1 MSLVHAVDGSR
12 GDELREPVAFI
23 VDSKPTYPLL

>member
-1 MSLVHAVDGSR
+1 MPLVHAVDGSTE
-12 GDELREPVAFI
+12 DELREPVAFI